1 VVRKVLPCLAY
12 QQWVVRNNLQ
22 RSDSLQVR
30 LLNMPLWLRPIKDK
44 AVGDLGMP
52 ADGLGSSAD
61 SLGMPANVLG
71 TSADSLG
78 MPANVLGTSAVS
90 LGMPANAL
98 GTSATTLISLSI
110 KLLALL
116 NHCAIA
122 STAALES
129 STKLPKPFETRH
141 NRHWQI

>member
-78 MPANVLGTSAVS
+78 MPANVLGTSV
-90 LGMPANAL
+90 
-98 GTSATTLISLSI
+98 TTLISLSI
-110 KLLALL
+110 KLMVLL

-122 STAALES
+122 SIAALES